1 MIHIISLSFYLSD
14 PTLSGLKLVWST
26 KTELKLFRWD
36 RPADVGNG
44 RFQHGGDVQVDRPDQ
59 FRNQNSA
66 GEKGSVIR

>member
-1 MIHIISLSFYLSD
+1 MINIISLSFYLSD
-14 PTLSGLKLVWST
+14 PTLSGLKQVWST

-44 RFQHGGDVQVDRPDQ
+44 RFQHRGDVQVDRPDQ

-66 GEKGSVIR
+66 GEEGSVIR